1 MGAWTGWCGI
11 DHAMDRPSAVLSVDM
26 EWFSHIPAYRNAH
39 GTMAADDVGRSG
51 VELLLELFG
60 DVDAASTFFVVAEI
74 AQRHPELLARVVA
87 SGHEVG
93 SHTYNHIHL
102 TEVDETERHEE
113 LHASRETLEDVTDTS
128 VTGFRAPS
136 FDIAN
141 DHFETLDATGYE
153 YDSSVVPCRS
163 IPGWYGGEHSVQRP
177 VPAATVVEGAPPSIT
192 ELPVAV
198 MPGVGLP
205 LTGTWLRFFGVRYV
219 LWGMRLLSRRGIVP
233 VLYVHPW
240 ELVDLPA
247 VDGVPRR
254 VYWRTGEWMQRA
266 ITRILDS
273 RFAFVTLASLTETG

>member
-1 MGAWTGWCGI
+1 MGAWIRRCGI

-26 EWFSHIPAYRNAH
+26 EWFSHIPAYRNAR
-39 GTMAADDVGRSG
+39 GSMSDTDVGRSG
-51 VELLLELFG
+51 VEMLLELFADIDG
-60 DVDAASTFFVVAEI
+60 VSTFFVVAEI
-74 AQRHPELLARVVA
+74 TERHPELLARIVD

-93 SHTYNHIHL
+93 SHTYNHVHL
-102 TEVDETERHEE
+102 SEVSATDRHEE
-113 LHASRETLEDVTDTS
+113 LELSRETLEDATGVS

-136 FDIAN
+136 FDIAP
-141 DHFETLDATGYE
+141 DHFDTLEATGYE

-163 IPGWYGGEHSVQRP
+163 IPGWYGGEHTVRRP
-177 VPAATVVEGAPPSIT
+177 VAASQAVDGAPSSIT

-198 MPGVGLP
+198 MPGLRLP

-233 VLYVHPW
+233 ILYVHPW

-247 VDGVPRR
+247 VEGVPRR
-254 VYWRTGEWMQRA
+254 VYWRTGDWMQQA

-273 RFAFVTLASLTETG
+273 RFSFVSMRSLTETG

>member
-1 MGAWTGWCGI
+1 
-11 DHAMDRPSAVLSVDM
+11 MDRPTAVLSVDM
-26 EWFSHIPAYRNAH
+26 EWFTHIPAYRNAR
-39 GTMAADDVGRSG
+39 GSTTDTDIGRSG

-60 DVDAASTFFVVAEI
+60 EGDATSTFFVVAEI
-74 AQRHPELLARVVA
+74 AEHAPELLTRVVE

-93 SHTYNHIHL
+93 SHTHNHVHL

-113 LHASRETLEDVTDTS
+113 LQASRKTLEDATGAS

-136 FDIAN
+136 FDTAH

-163 IPGWYGGEHSVQRP
+163 IPGWYGGDHTVQRP
-177 VPAATVVEGAPPSIT
+177 VPADQAVDGAPSSIT

-198 MPGVGLP
+198 MPGLRLP

-219 LWGMRLLSRRGIVP
+219 LWGMRLLSRRGITP
-233 VLYVHPW
+233 ILYVHPW

-254 VYWRTGEWMQRA
+254 VYWRTGEWMRQA

-273 RFAFVTLASLTETG
+273 RFGFVPMRSLTTAD